1 MNGLKR
7 TRVITTIRRCDNSMM
22 MSSITAGGVEF
33 PKPAVKPISLKKK
46 VALVTGATAGIGL
59 AITCRLAEQGCHL
72 VIVGRRENRLQ
83 EIKNKLNSDYPAVDV
98 YTVAL
103 DISNT
108 QLVGQLPSNLPSN
121 FRDVDLLINNAGLA
135 LGVTSVEENSIAD
148 ASTVMNTNIMGTVAF
163 CSAFIPGM
171 VKRGTGHI
179 VNIGSCAGHL
189 AYVKGSI
196 YNASKYAIHGFT
208 SAARFDLMESPV
220 RVTHISPGLVGN
232 TEFSNVRLGSDEAA
246 SAVYD
251 NIVPLDPVDV
261 ADNVLYAL
269 TRPLHVQIA
278 DILMYATNQAG
289 PRDVARVGED
299 LGLAACLEKA
309 KAAADGGR

>member
-1 MNGLKR
+1 MLL
-7 TRVITTIRRCDNSMM
+7 RVLDLLLLVDLLVKCDL
-22 MSSITAGGVEF
+22 IVFLLLLYLCGCLTLF
-33 PKPAVKPISLKKK
+33 I
-46 VALVTGATAGIGL
+46 
-59 AITCRLAEQGCHL
+59 EQGCHL

-179 VNIGSCAGHL
+179 VNIGSCAG
-189 AYVKGSI
+189 
-196 YNASKYAIHGFT
+196 
-208 SAARFDLMESPV
+208 
-220 RVTHISPGLVGN
+220 
-232 TEFSNVRLGSDEAA
+232 
-246 SAVYD
+246 
-251 NIVPLDPVDV
+251 
-261 ADNVLYAL
+261 
-269 TRPLHVQIA
+269 
-278 DILMYATNQAG
+278 
-289 PRDVARVGED
+289 
-299 LGLAACLEKA
+299 
-309 KAAADGGR
+309 